1 MNSGQFFVEEVSK
14 VFALGYF
21 LKENHQNQLLEEE
34 LSIAKKSCFKRNYV
48 VDRLERMCTFLRGIV
63 DDELSSGFIFN
74 TFVT

>member
-1 MNSGQFFVEEVSK
+1 MEEVSK

-34 LSIAKKSCFKRNYV
+34 LSIAKKSSKRNYV

-63 DDELSSGFIFN
+63 DDELSNDYIFN